1 MATYIMLTH
10 WTEQGIRDIKTLGAR
25 VDAFRQLVRNMGGE
39 MKEIYAL
46 MGQYDIVA
54 IVEAPNDEAMAKM
67 VLSVG
72 SVGNVKTETL
82 RAFTED
88 EVKEIIA
95 ALP

>member
-1 MATYIMLTH
+1 MATYIMLSR

-39 MKEIYAL
+39 MKGFYAL
-46 MGQYDIVA
+46 VGQYDTIV

-67 VLSVG
+67 ALSVG

>member
-1 MATYIMLTH
+1 MATYIMLSR

-25 VDAFRQLVRNMGGE
+25 VDAFRQLVRSMGGE
-39 MKEIYAL
+39 MKEFYAL
-46 MGQYDIVA
+46 VGQYDTVA

-67 VLSVG
+67 ALSVG